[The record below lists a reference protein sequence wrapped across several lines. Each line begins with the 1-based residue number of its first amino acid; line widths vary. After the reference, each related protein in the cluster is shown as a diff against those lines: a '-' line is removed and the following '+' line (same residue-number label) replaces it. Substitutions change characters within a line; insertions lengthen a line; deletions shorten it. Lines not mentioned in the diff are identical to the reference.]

1 MEPLSEFYH
10 PGTEYQDEMVSVSPT
25 VSLRVVTFSPP
36 QPSKNPPIVF
46 VPGWITQMNS
56 WQEVLRALT
65 KDFIVYYIET
75 REKISSHVKGK
86 VAYSVEALAKD
97 IATFISNHGLKK
109 NEYILFGSSLG
120 ATAILDACRFIQ
132 QSPLCLILIGPNAVF
147 RVPKFGM
154 VIIHVFYPG
163 FYLFVKPFIKW
174 YLKNFRLN
182 TDADYAQYQKYC
194 GNLDAAD
201 PWKLK
206 KAALAFSKYEVWD
219 LLDTID
225 APTLIVGASKDTL
238 HEPKNL
244 ERMVSMMP
252 NATYL
257 DMETNKITHSKRMV
271 DAMRQYIARLK

>member
-1 MEPLSEFYH
+1 MEPLSKFCH
-10 PGTEYQDEMVSVSPT
+10 PGTEYRDEMVSASPS

-36 QPSKNPPIVF
+36 RPSKNPPVVF

-65 KDFIVYYIET
+65 KDFTVYYIET

-97 IATFISNHGLKK
+97 IAAFISNHGLKK
-109 NEYILFGSSLG
+109 NGYILFGSSLG

-132 QSPLCLILIGPNAVF
+132 QNPLCLVLIGPNAVF

-154 VIIHVFYPG
+154 VIIHAFYPG
-163 FYLFVKPFIKW
+163 FYMIIKPFIKW

-182 TDADYAQYQKYC
+182 TDADYAQYLKYC
-194 GNLDAAD
+194 RNLDAAD

-206 KAALAFSKYEVWD
+206 RAALAFSKYKVWD

-225 APTLIVGASKDTL
+225 VPTLIVGASKDML
-238 HEPKNL
+238 HEPTNL

-257 DMETNKITHSKRMV
+257 DMETNKKTHSEQMV

>member
-1 MEPLSEFYH
+1 METLSEFCN
-10 PGTEYQDEMVSVSPT
+10 PGTECRDEMISVSPN

-36 QPSKNPPIVF
+36 EPNKNPPIVF
-46 VPGWITQMNS
+46 VPGWITQIIS
-56 WQEVLRALT
+56 WREVLRELT
-65 KDFIVYYIET
+65 KDFTVYYIET
-75 REKISSHVKGK
+75 REKISSQVQGK

-97 IATFISNHGLKK
+97 IAAFISSHHLKK

-120 ATAILDACRFIQ
+120 ATAILDACRFVQ
-132 QSPLCLILIGPNAVF
+132 QNPLCLILIGPNAVF

-182 TDADYAQYQKYC
+182 TDADYEQYQKYC
-194 GNLDAAD
+194 RNLDAAD

-206 KAALAFSKYEVWD
+206 KAARAFSKYEVWD

-225 APTLIVGASKDTL
+225 VPTLIVGASKDML
-238 HEPKNL
+238 HEPTNL

-257 DMETNKITHSKRMV
+257 DLQTNKITHSKRMV
-271 DAMRQYIARLK
+271 AEMRKYIARIK